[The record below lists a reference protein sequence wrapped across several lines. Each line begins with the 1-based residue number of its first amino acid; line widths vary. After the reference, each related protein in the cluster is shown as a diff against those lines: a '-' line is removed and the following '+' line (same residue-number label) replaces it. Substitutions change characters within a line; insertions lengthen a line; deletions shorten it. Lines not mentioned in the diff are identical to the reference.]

1 MQKKFWYVGIIFL
14 IIIAL
19 AGTFFAGVMMGFEE
33 RPAVR
38 KITALLDSETDQP
51 ATVDFAPFWKTWSI
65 LDDRFVDNGSKA
77 TSTSAEEKTQ
87 QRVWGAISGMVNALD
102 DPYTVFLPPVEKKDF
117 EESINGNFGGIG
129 IEIDVKDKVLTVVT
143 PLEGTPAEIAGILTG
158 DKIVKIGDESTE
170 NMSIDSAVSLIRGE
184 IGTKVKLTIAREKDA
199 NLSEFDITRAKII
212 IPTIKTEMKDGVF
225 IIKLFSFSANASSA
239 FREALREFIA
249 AKSTNKMIIDLRG
262 NPGGLL
268 EAAVDIASWFLP
280 INQPIVSERG
290 RTGKTEKVHRSYG
303 YDIFNDN
310 LKLVLLV
317 DGGSASASE
326 ILAGALSEYGK
337 AILVGE
343 KTFGKGSVQE
353 LVRVT
358 DDSSVKITIAK
369 WYTPKGKSIS
379 DNGLEPQIIVERPKK
394 KEGEKEG
401 SESADFDPQLAKA
414 IEIVKR

>member
-1 MQKKFWYVGIIFL
+1 
-14 IIIAL
+14 
-19 AGTFFAGVMMGFEE
+19 
-33 RPAVR
+33 
-38 KITALLDSETDQP
+38 
-51 ATVDFAPFWKTWSI
+51 
-65 LDDRFVDNGSKA
+65 
-77 TSTSAEEKTQ
+77 
-87 QRVWGAISGMVNALD
+87 
-102 DPYTVFLPPVEKKDF
+102 
-117 EESINGNFGGIG
+117 
-129 IEIDVKDKVLTVVT
+129 
-143 PLEGTPAEIAGILTG
+143 
-158 DKIVKIGDESTE
+158 
-170 NMSIDSAVSLIRGE
+170 
-184 IGTKVKLTIAREKDA
+184 
-199 NLSEFDITRAKII
+199 
-212 IPTIKTEMKDGVF
+212 
-225 IIKLFSFSANASSA
+225 
-239 FREALREFIA
+239 
-249 AKSTNKMIIDLRG
+249 
-262 NPGGLL
+262 
-268 EAAVDIASWFLP
+268 VDIASWFLP